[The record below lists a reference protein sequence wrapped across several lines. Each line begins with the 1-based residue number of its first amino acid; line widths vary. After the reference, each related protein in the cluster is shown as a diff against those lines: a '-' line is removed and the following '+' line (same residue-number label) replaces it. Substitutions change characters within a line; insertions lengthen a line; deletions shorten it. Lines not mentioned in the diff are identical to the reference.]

1 VGYSPFQ
8 NLFKPNTVYVFTGKM
23 KLSKAQ
29 SEILKWLDVHP
40 RSTRELKELTG
51 YARGG
56 ITARITELRKKG
68 FVIEQRKPEVPE
80 MEYTI
85 LQRPSDKKKKLSGNA
100 KQIINLLDRNKYFGK
115 VVHYERLA
123 NDLGISVEETEEA
136 VAELFDKYNII
147 QFTPNTVKI
156 HKKQDG

>member
-1 VGYSPFQ
+1 MGYSPFQ
-8 NLFKPNTVYVFTGKM
+8 NLFKPKTVYVFTGKM

-85 LQRPSDKKKKLSGNA
+85 LKRPSDKKKENT
-100 KQIINLLDRNKYFGK
+100 KQLINLLDRNKYFGK

-123 NDLGISVEETEEA
+123 NDLGISVEETEDA
-136 VAELFDKYNII
+136 VAELFDKYQVI

-156 HKKQDG
+156 LKKDE